1 MVKSKK
7 ILSLALALVM
17 ALGVLT
23 MGVFA
28 AKTTPT
34 ATFTVSASAS
44 EVATGDEV
52 TITVKANATETFY
65 AGPMSLPIEYDASLF
80 EYVADS
86 ATVANIYGESTT
98 KSAVKADA
106 GKLTVALTPSTSGAV
121 TAPDLNGA
129 NLTVLTFKLKAIGS
143 TGSGTVAIADD
154 QKTAA
159 NIDGKFYCGSFD
171 SANPKTAELTEIGQ
185 TLNRVSATISY
196 KGGAVE
202 PADLQLAASAQTGII
217 IDTNKTFG
225 GQYAGV
231 VFGFVQKAANTFMTN
246 KYLQNNLEASNGGT
260 LEFARPNGKTSG
272 GFGTGTTVTVKNSDG
287 SDTGKVYVVVIF
299 GDVNQDGMIT
309 AADTTIVKGWAT
321 KPATAPANNT
331 VLRMAAN
338 TAYVANATVLHNI
351 QTNDTT
357 ALKNYVTKNA
367 KATTDL
373 AKLNPVKLAEAQAKY
388 NNFYQ

>member
-65 AGPMSLPIEYDASLF
+65 AGPMSLPIEYDSSLF

-86 ATVANIYGESTT
+86 ATVTNIYGAGAT
-98 KSAVKADA
+98 KSAVKAEK

-121 TAPDLNGA
+121 TAPNLNGA
-129 NLTVLTFKLKAIGS
+129 NLIVLKFKLKAIGS
-143 TGSGTVAIADD
+143 TGSSTVAIADD

-159 NIDGKFYCGSFD
+159 NIGGKFYCGSFD
-171 SANPKTAELTEIGQ
+171 SADPKTAELTEMGQ

-196 KGGAVE
+196 
-202 PADLQLAASAQTGII
+202 
-217 IDTNKTFG
+217 
-225 GQYAGV
+225 AG
-231 VFGFVQKAANTFMTN
+231 
-246 KYLQNNLEASNGGT
+246 
-260 LEFARPNGKTSG
+260 
-272 GFGTGTTVTVKNSDG
+272 GTGTPELVLKQADNGAVIRNNLCTTSGKFAGCVFGIDTLNGENIEDFVTTAVGSIEVVANADG
-287 SDTGKVYVVVIF
+287 NMSTGATILLKDTEGKVVATYVFIYF
-299 GDVNQDGMIT
+299 GDVNGDGSVDGSDAGDVEAHDAWLVTIDEDT
-309 AADTTIVKGWAT
+309 AAYYSADVNGDGSIDGSDAGDIEAHDAW
-321 KPATAPANNT
+321 
-331 VLRMAAN
+331 L
-338 TAYVANATVLHNI
+338 
-351 QTNDTT
+351 
-357 ALKNYVTKNA
+357 VT
-367 KATTDL
+367 L
-373 AKLNPVKLAEAQAKY
+373 PSQAKMAETF
-388 NNFYQ
+388 NGAW

>member
-86 ATVANIYGESTT
+86 ATVANIYGAGTT
-98 KSAVKADA
+98 KSAVKAET

-129 NLTVLTFKLKAIGS
+129 NLTVLTFKLKAIGT
-143 TGSGTVAIADD
+143 TGSSTVAIAND
-154 QKTAA
+154 QKTADK
-159 NIDGKFYCGSFD
+159 IGGKFYCGSFD
-171 SANPKTAELTEIGQ
+171 SADPKTAELTELGQ
-185 TLNRVSATISY
+185 TLNRVDTTISY
-196 KGGAVE
+196 KSVGTPELVLTQADNGAVIRN
-202 PADLQLAASAQTGII
+202 DLCTTSGE
-217 IDTNKTFG
+217 F
-225 GQYAGV
+225 AGC
-231 VFGFVQKAANTFMTN
+231 VFGVDTINGENIEDFVTTAVGSIEVVANN
-246 KYLQNNLEASNGGT
+246 KGNITTGAKILL
-260 LEFARPNGKTSG
+260 KDTSG
-272 GFGTGTTVTVKNSDG
+272 AVVAT
-287 SDTGKVYVVVIF
+287 YVFIYF
-299 GDVNQDGMIT
+299 GDVNGDGMADGTDAVAIKSHDAWVKT
-309 AADTTIVKGWAT
+309 FDDDTPEIYAADVNGDGMADGTDSVAVKAHDAWI
-321 KPATAPANNT
+321 KELPAQSEIAG
-331 VLRMAAN
+331 RFN
-338 TAYVANATVLHNI
+338 TAW
-351 QTNDTT
+351 
-357 ALKNYVTKNA
+357 
-367 KATTDL
+367 
-373 AKLNPVKLAEAQAKY
+373 
-388 NNFYQ
+388 

>member
-34 ATFTVSASAS
+34 ATFTVSASAP

-65 AGPMSLPIEYDASLF
+65 AGPMSLPIEYNASLF

-98 KSAVKADA
+98 KSAVKAEA

-143 TGSGTVAIADD
+143 TGSSTVAIAND

-159 NIDGKFYCGSFD
+159 NIGGKFYCGSFD

-185 TLNRVSATISY
+185 TLNRVDTTISY

-202 PADLQLAASAQTGII
+202 AADLELTAKGTEDGVV
-217 IDTNKTFG
+217 IDTRITFG
-225 GQYAGV
+225 GQYDGTVYGFKQVNATTFRANNNYITNSVQATNEGSLSIARSFNTAGW
-231 VFGFVQKAANTFMTN
+231 
-246 KYLQNNLEASNGGT
+246 S
-260 LEFARPNGKTSG
+260 
-272 GFGTGTTVTVKNSDG
+272 TGTIITVLNKDG
-287 SDTGKVYVVVIF
+287 SESKKYIVIIF
-299 GDVNQDGMIT
+299 GDVNCDGLINGN
-309 AADTTIVKGWAT
+309 DTTACKNYIAN
-321 KPATAPANNT
+321 PATLTRNE
-331 VLRMAAN
+331 VRMAAN
-338 TAYVANATVLHNI
+338 CQNVNKTAMLYILNG
-351 QTNDTT
+351 NDTT
-357 ALKNYVTKNA
+357 AIKNYVANNSLKVSQ
-367 KATTDL
+367 ATL
-373 AKLNPVKLAEAQAKY
+373 AQTFSSTAVHEKY
-388 NNFYQ
+388 K

>member
-65 AGPMSLPIEYDASLF
+65 AGPMSLPIEYDSSLF

-98 KSAVKADA
+98 KSAVKAEA

-143 TGSGTVAIADD
+143 TGSSTVAIAND

-159 NIDGKFYCGSFD
+159 NIGGKFYCGSFD

-185 TLNRVSATISY
+185 TLNRVDTTISY

-202 PADLQLAASAQTGII
+202 AADLELTAKGTEDGVV
-217 IDTNKTFG
+217 IDTRITFG
-225 GQYAGV
+225 GQYDGAVYGFKQVNATTFRANNNYITNSVQATNEGSLSIARSFNTAGW
-231 VFGFVQKAANTFMTN
+231 
-246 KYLQNNLEASNGGT
+246 S
-260 LEFARPNGKTSG
+260 
-272 GFGTGTTVTVKNSDG
+272 TGTIITVLNKDG
-287 SDTGKVYVVVIF
+287 SESKKYIVIIF
-299 GDVNQDGMIT
+299 GDVNCDGLINGN
-309 AADTTIVKGWAT
+309 DTTACKNYIAN
-321 KPATAPANNT
+321 PATLTRNE
-331 VLRMAAN
+331 VRMAAN
-338 TAYVANATVLHNI
+338 CQNVNKTAMLYILNG
-351 QTNDTT
+351 NDTT
-357 ALKNYVTKNA
+357 AIKNYVANNSLKVSQ
-367 KATTDL
+367 ATL
-373 AKLNPVKLAEAQAKY
+373 AQTFSSTAVHEKY
-388 NNFYQ
+388 K

>member
-86 ATVANIYGESTT
+86 AAVANIYGESTT
-98 KSAVKADA
+98 KSAVKAEA

-121 TAPDLNGA
+121 TAPNLNGA

-143 TGSGTVAIADD
+143 TGSSTVAIADD

-159 NIDGKFYCGSFD
+159 NIGGKFYCGSFD
-171 SANPKTAELTEIGQ
+171 SADPKTAELTEMGQ
-185 TLNRVSATISY
+185 TLNRESATISY
-196 KGGAVE
+196 KGGAVGTPE
-202 PADLQLAASAQTGII
+202 LVLTKADNGAVIRNDLCTGTGKFAGCVFG
-217 IDTNKTFG
+217 IDTLNGENIEDFVTTAVG
-225 GQYAGV
+225 SIEV
-231 VFGFVQKAANTFMTN
+231 VANADGNM
-246 KYLQNNLEASNGGT
+246 S
-260 LEFARPNGKTSG
+260 
-272 GFGTGTTVTVKNSDG
+272 TGATILLKDA
-287 SDTGKVYVVVIF
+287 TGKVVATYVFIYF
-299 GDVNQDGMIT
+299 GDINGDGAVDITDAAMVEAHDQWVETIDEDT
-309 AADTTIVKGWAT
+309 AAYYASDVNYDAVVDITDS
-321 KPATAPANNT
+321 
-331 VLRMAAN
+331 AA
-338 TAYVANATVLHNI
+338 I
-351 QTNDTT
+351 
-357 ALKNYVTKNA
+357 
-367 KATTDL
+367 
-373 AKLNPVKLAEAQAKY
+373 EAQDQWVEELEAQNVIAKGF
-388 NNFYQ
+388 NGAW

>member
-34 ATFTVSASAS
+34 ATFTVSSSAP

-143 TGSGTVAIADD
+143 TGSGTVAIAND

-159 NIDGKFYCGSFD
+159 NIGGKFYCGSFD
-171 SANPKTAELTEIGQ
+171 SANPKTAELTEMGQ

-196 KGGAVE
+196 KGGAVGTPE
-202 PADLQLAASAQTGII
+202 LVLKQADNGAVIRKDLCTGTGEFAGCVFG
-217 IDTNKTFG
+217 IDTANGENIEDFVTTAVG
-225 GQYAGV
+225 SIEV
-231 VFGFVQKAANTFMTN
+231 VANADGNM
-246 KYLQNNLEASNGGT
+246 S
-260 LEFARPNGKTSG
+260 
-272 GFGTGTTVTVKNSDG
+272 TGATILLKDA
-287 SDTGKVYVVVIF
+287 TGKVVATYVFIYF
-299 GDVNQDGMIT
+299 GDVNGDGAVDGSDAGDVEAHDAWLVTINEDT
-309 AADTTIVKGWAT
+309 AAYYSADVNGDGSVDGSDAGDIEAHDAWLVTLPSQAE
-321 KPATAPANNT
+321 
-331 VLRMAAN
+331 MAG
-338 TAYVANATVLHNI
+338 VFNA
-351 QTNDTT
+351 
-357 ALKNYVTKNA
+357 AW
-367 KATTDL
+367 
-373 AKLNPVKLAEAQAKY
+373 
-388 NNFYQ
+388 

>member
-86 ATVANIYGESTT
+86 AAVANIYGAGTT
-98 KSAVKADA
+98 KSAVKAET

-129 NLTVLTFKLKAIGS
+129 NLTVLTFKLKAIGT
-143 TGSGTVAIADD
+143 TGSSTVAIAND
-154 QKTAA
+154 QKTADK
-159 NIDGKFYCGSFD
+159 IGGKFYCGSFD
-171 SANPKTAELTEIGQ
+171 SADPKTAELTEIGQ
-185 TLNRVSATISY
+185 TLNRVDTTISY
-196 KGGAVE
+196 KSAAA
-202 PADLQLAASAQTGII
+202 PADLAVKADYASTGIV
-217 IDTNKTFG
+217 IDSQKTFG
-225 GQYAGV
+225 GKYNGV
-231 VFGFVQKAANTFMTN
+231 VYGFNLDATVNAAFYTN
-246 KYLQNNLEASNGGT
+246 RLEATNGGSIKVVKT
-260 LEFARPNGKTSG
+260 PYVARPASY
-272 GFGTGTTVTVKNSDG
+272 GTGATVEVYNSDG
-287 SDTGKVYVVVIF
+287 TLAKTYVIVIL
-299 GDVNQDGMIT
+299 GDVNGDGKILATDTQLIFNHVNSVAIIT
-309 AADTTIVKGWAT
+309 DEVKI
-321 KPATAPANNT
+321 
-331 VLRMAAN
+331 MAAN
-338 TAYVANATVLHNI
+338 AAPAAGRTDALKANSMYTINAT
-351 QTNDTT
+351 DTQAVFNAVNGT
-357 ALKNYVTKNA
+357 ALDQA
-367 KATTDL
+367 AL
-373 AKLNPVKLAEAQAKY
+373 AASHAKY
-388 NNFYQ
+388 NKYYQ

>member
-44 EVATGDEV
+44 EVANGDEV

-65 AGPMSLPIEYDASLF
+65 AGPMSLPIEYNASLF

-86 ATVANIYGESTT
+86 ATVANIYGAGTT
-98 KSAVKADA
+98 KSAVKAEA

-129 NLTVLTFKLKAIGS
+129 NLTVLTFKLKAIGT
-143 TGSGTVAIADD
+143 TGSSTVAIAND

-159 NIDGKFYCGSFD
+159 NIGGKFYCGSFD

-185 TLNRVSATISY
+185 TLNRVDTTISY
-196 KGGAVE
+196 KGAVGTPELVLTQADNGAVIRK
-202 PADLQLAASAQTGII
+202 DLCTTSGEFAGCVFG
-217 IDTNKTFG
+217 IDTLNGENIEDFVTTAVGSIEVVANADGNISTGATILLKDA
-225 GQYAGV
+225 AGEV
-231 VFGFVQKAANTFMTN
+231 VAT
-246 KYLQNNLEASNGGT
+246 
-260 LEFARPNGKTSG
+260 
-272 GFGTGTTVTVKNSDG
+272 
-287 SDTGKVYVVVIF
+287 YVFIYF
-299 GDVNQDGMIT
+299 GDVNGDGAVDIT
-309 AADTTIVKGWAT
+309 DA
-321 KPATAPANNT
+321 
-331 VLRMAAN
+331 
-338 TAYVANATVLHNI
+338 ATVEAHDQWVETI
-351 QTNDTT
+351 EEDTS
-357 ALKNYVTKNA
+357 AYYASDVNYDAVVDI
-367 KATTDL
+367 TDS
-373 AKLNPVKLAEAQAKY
+373 AAIEAQDQWVEALEAQNVIAKGF
-388 NNFYQ
+388 NGAW

>member
-34 ATFTVSASAS
+34 ATFTVSSSAS
-44 EVATGDEV
+44 EVANGDEV

-65 AGPMSLPIEYDASLF
+65 AGPMSLPIEYNASLF

-98 KSAVKADA
+98 KSAVKAEA

-143 TGSGTVAIADD
+143 TGSSTVAIADD

-159 NIDGKFYCGSFD
+159 NIGGKFYCGSFD

-196 KGGAVE
+196 AGGTATPELVLTDAGKAAGTVISTNHCKGDGFDGCVM
-202 PADLQLAASAQTGII
+202 G
-217 IDTNKTFG
+217 IDTLGINTTEAIADNVTVNNG
-225 GQYAGV
+225 TMV
-231 VFGFVQKAANTFMTN
+231 VNTD
-246 KYLQNNLEASNGGT
+246 ASNGNETTGAVI
-260 LEFARPNGKTSG
+260 EVHNNSG
-272 GFGTGTTVTVKNSDG
+272 DLVAKYVFIYFGDLDRDG
-287 SDTGKVYVVVIF
+287 SVTIADSTICSDYELTYEGLDEEF
-299 GDVNQDGMIT
+299 MLL
-309 AADTTIVKGWAT
+309 AADVDGDSAVTIADAT
-321 KPATAPANNT
+321 ILSDYELTYDPAGSFFNT
-331 VLRMAAN
+331 QAAIAAN
-338 TAYVANATVLHNI
+338 YAG
-351 QTNDTT
+351 
-357 ALKNYVTKNA
+357 
-367 KATTDL
+367 
-373 AKLNPVKLAEAQAKY
+373 
-388 NNFYQ
+388 

>member
-7 ILSLALALVM
+7 ILSLALAFVM
-17 ALGVLT
+17 ALSVLT

-98 KSAVKADA
+98 TPAVKAEA

-143 TGSGTVAIADD
+143 TGSSTVAIADD
-154 QKTAA
+154 QKTLA

-171 SANPKTAELTEIGQ
+171 SADPKTAELTELGQ
-185 TLNRVSATISY
+185 TLNRESATISF
-196 KGGAVE
+196 KGGSVGTPELVLTAAGEKAGTVISTNHCT
-202 PADLQLAASAQTGII
+202 ADGFDGCVMG
-217 IDTNKTFG
+217 IDTL
-225 GQYAGV
+225 GV
-231 VFGFVQKAANTFMTN
+231 YQEETISDN
-246 KYLQNNLEASNGGT
+246 
-260 LEFARPNGKTSG
+260 
-272 GFGTGTTVTVKNSDG
+272 VTVKNGTMVVNTDASNGSETTGTVIEVYNNNGDLVAKYVFIYFGDINGDG
-287 SDTGKVYVVVIF
+287 SI
-299 GDVNQDGMIT
+299 NGMDAAYCSDYELT
-309 AADTTIVKGWAT
+309 YEGLDKEFMLCAADINADETINGMDMSIIVDYELSYDPEGCFF
-321 KPATAPANNT
+321 NT
-331 VLRMAAN
+331 QASIAAN
-338 TAYVANATVLHNI
+338 YA
-351 QTNDTT
+351 
-357 ALKNYVTKNA
+357 
-367 KATTDL
+367 
-373 AKLNPVKLAEAQAKY
+373 
-388 NNFYQ
+388 

>member
-34 ATFTVSASAS
+34 ATFTVSASAP

-65 AGPMSLPIEYDASLF
+65 AGPMSLPIEYNASLF

-98 KSAVKADA
+98 KSAVKAEA

-143 TGSGTVAIADD
+143 TGSSTVAIAND

-159 NIDGKFYCGSFD
+159 NIGGKFYCGSFD

-185 TLNRVSATISY
+185 TLNRVDTTISY

-202 PADLQLAASAQTGII
+202 AADLELTAKGTEDGVV
-217 IDTNKTFG
+217 IDTRITFG
-225 GQYAGV
+225 GQYDGAVYGFKQVNATTFRANNNYITNSVQATNEGSLSIARSFNTAGW
-231 VFGFVQKAANTFMTN
+231 
-246 KYLQNNLEASNGGT
+246 S
-260 LEFARPNGKTSG
+260 
-272 GFGTGTTVTVKNSDG
+272 TGTIITVLNKDG
-287 SDTGKVYVVVIF
+287 SESKKYIVIIF
-299 GDVNQDGMIT
+299 GDVNCDGLINGN
-309 AADTTIVKGWAT
+309 DTTACKNYIAN
-321 KPATAPANNT
+321 PATLTRNE
-331 VLRMAAN
+331 VRMAAN
-338 TAYVANATVLHNI
+338 CQNVNKTAMLYILNG
-351 QTNDTT
+351 NDTT
-357 ALKNYVTKNA
+357 AIKNYVANNSLKVSQ
-367 KATTDL
+367 ATL
-373 AKLNPVKLAEAQAKY
+373 AQTFSSTAVHEKY
-388 NNFYQ
+388 K

>member
-34 ATFTVSASAS
+34 ATFTVSSSAS
-44 EVATGDEV
+44 EVANGDEV

-65 AGPMSLPIEYDASLF
+65 AGPMSLPIEYNASLF

-98 KSAVKADA
+98 KSAVKAEA

-143 TGSGTVAIADD
+143 TGSSTVAIADD

-159 NIDGKFYCGSFD
+159 NIGGKFYCGSFD

-196 KGGAVE
+196 AGAAE
-202 PADLQLAASAQTGII
+202 PADLAVKADYASTGIV
-217 IDTNKTFG
+217 IDSQKTFG
-225 GQYAGV
+225 GKYNGV
-231 VFGFVQKAANTFMTN
+231 VYGFNLDATVNAAFYTN
-246 KYLQNNLEASNGGT
+246 RLEATNGGSIKVVKT
-260 LEFARPNGKTSG
+260 PYVSRPASY
-272 GFGTGTTVTVKNSDG
+272 GTGATVEVYNSDG
-287 SDTGKVYVVVIF
+287 TLAKTYVIVII
-299 GDVNQDGMIT
+299 GDVNGDGKILATDTQLVFNHVNSVAIIT
-309 AADTTIVKGWAT
+309 DEVKI
-321 KPATAPANNT
+321 
-331 VLRMAAN
+331 MAAN
-338 TAYVANATVLHNI
+338 AAPAAGRTEALKANSMYTINAT
-351 QTNDTT
+351 DTQAVFNAVNGT
-357 ALKNYVTKNA
+357 ALDQA
-367 KATTDL
+367 AL
-373 AKLNPVKLAEAQAKY
+373 AASHAKY
-388 NNFYQ
+388 NIYYQ

>member
-65 AGPMSLPIEYDASLF
+65 AGPMSLPIEYDKSLF

-98 KSAVKADA
+98 KSAVKAEA

-121 TAPDLNGA
+121 TAPDLKGA
-129 NLTVLTFKLKAIGS
+129 DLTVLTFKLKAIGS
-143 TGSGTVAIADD
+143 TGSSTVAIADD

-159 NIDGKFYCGSFD
+159 NIGGKFYCGSFD

-202 PADLQLAASAQTGII
+202 AADLELTAKGTEDGVV
-217 IDTNKTFG
+217 IDTRITFG
-225 GQYAGV
+225 GQYDGAVYGFKQVNATTFRANNNYITNSVQATNEGSLSIARSFNTAGW
-231 VFGFVQKAANTFMTN
+231 
-246 KYLQNNLEASNGGT
+246 S
-260 LEFARPNGKTSG
+260 
-272 GFGTGTTVTVKNSDG
+272 TGTIITVLNKDG
-287 SDTGKVYVVVIF
+287 SESKKYIVIIF
-299 GDVNQDGMIT
+299 GDVNCDGLINGN
-309 AADTTIVKGWAT
+309 DTTACKNYIAN
-321 KPATAPANNT
+321 PATLTRNE
-331 VLRMAAN
+331 VRMAAN
-338 TAYVANATVLHNI
+338 CQNVNKTAMLYILNG
-351 QTNDTT
+351 NDTT
-357 ALKNYVTKNA
+357 AIKNYVANNSLKVSQ
-367 KATTDL
+367 ATL
-373 AKLNPVKLAEAQAKY
+373 AQTFSSTAVHEKY
-388 NNFYQ
+388 K

>member
-7 ILSLALALVM
+7 ILSLALAFVM

-23 MGVFA
+23 MGAFA

-86 ATVANIYGESTT
+86 AAVANIYGAGTT
-98 KSAVKADA
+98 TSAVKAEV

-143 TGSGTVAIADD
+143 TGSSTVAIAND

-159 NIDGKFYCGSFD
+159 NIGGKFYCGSFD
-171 SANPKTAELTEIGQ
+171 SADPKTAELTEMGQ
-185 TLNRVSATISY
+185 TLNRVDTTISY
-196 KGGAVE
+196 KSAGKPELVLTQADNGAVIRK
-202 PADLQLAASAQTGII
+202 DLCTTSGEFAGCVFG
-217 IDTNKTFG
+217 IDTINGENIEDFVTTAVG
-225 GQYAGV
+225 SIEV
-231 VFGFVQKAANTFMTN
+231 VAND
-246 KYLQNNLEASNGGT
+246 NGEITTGAT
-260 LEFARPNGKTSG
+260 ILLKNTSG
-272 GFGTGTTVTVKNSDG
+272 EVV
-287 SDTGKVYVVVIF
+287 DTYVFIYF
-299 GDVNQDGMIT
+299 GDVNGDASVDSADAETIDFHNQFIELLDDDT
-309 AADTTIVKGWAT
+309 AAYYAAELNGDGSIDSADAEMIDFHNQFIELL
-321 KPATAPANNT
+321 PAQSELA
-331 VLRMAAN
+331 
-338 TAYVANATVLHNI
+338 
-351 QTNDTT
+351 QTFSS
-357 ALKNYVTKNA
+357 AW
-367 KATTDL
+367 
-373 AKLNPVKLAEAQAKY
+373 
-388 NNFYQ
+388 

>member
-86 ATVANIYGESTT
+86 AAVANIYGAGTT
-98 KSAVKADA
+98 KSAVKAET

-143 TGSGTVAIADD
+143 TGSSTVAIAND

-159 NIDGKFYCGSFD
+159 NIGGKFYCGSFD
-171 SANPKTAELTEIGQ
+171 SADPKTAELTELGQ
-185 TLNRVSATISY
+185 TLNRVDATISY
-196 KGGAVE
+196 KSVGTPELVLTQADNGAVIRN
-202 PADLQLAASAQTGII
+202 DLCTTSGEFAGCVFG
-217 IDTNKTFG
+217 IDTINGENIEDFVTTAVGSIEVVANADGNISTGATILLKDA
-225 GQYAGV
+225 AGEV
-231 VFGFVQKAANTFMTN
+231 VAT
-246 KYLQNNLEASNGGT
+246 
-260 LEFARPNGKTSG
+260 
-272 GFGTGTTVTVKNSDG
+272 
-287 SDTGKVYVVVIF
+287 YVFIYF
-299 GDVNQDGMIT
+299 GDVNGDGSVDGSDAGDVEAHDAWLVTIDENT
-309 AADTTIVKGWAT
+309 AAYYSADVNGDGSIDGSDAGDIEAHDAWLVTLPSQAE
-321 KPATAPANNT
+321 
-331 VLRMAAN
+331 MASAFN
-338 TAYVANATVLHNI
+338 GAW
-351 QTNDTT
+351 
-357 ALKNYVTKNA
+357 
-367 KATTDL
+367 
-373 AKLNPVKLAEAQAKY
+373 
-388 NNFYQ
+388 

>member
-34 ATFTVSASAS
+34 ATFTVSSSAS

-65 AGPMSLPIEYDASLF
+65 AGPMSLPIEYNASLF

-98 KSAVKADA
+98 KSAVKAEA

-143 TGSGTVAIADD
+143 TGSSTVAIADD

-159 NIDGKFYCGSFD
+159 NIGGKFYCGSFD
-171 SANPKTAELTEIGQ
+171 SANPKTAELTEMGQ

-202 PADLQLAASAQTGII
+202 PNKLVIKDSAPSTPYIDKVNKADGYTASIYG
-217 IDTNKTFG
+217 IDTLGWNDDLTPEGALADYLTTSLGDNYLRITKPES
-225 GQYAGV
+225 GV
-231 VFGFVQKAANTFMTN
+231 ETT
-246 KYLQNNLEASNGGT
+246 GT
-260 LEFARPNGKTSG
+260 VIEVLDADGKTVLETYI
-272 GFGTGTTVTVKNSDG
+272 FI
-287 SDTGKVYVVVIF
+287 YF
-299 GDVNQDGMIT
+299 GDVDEDGNVGSSDDFIVSYYEANYEGVSTLEQLMAGDIDGDGWST
-309 AADTTIVKGWAT
+309 AADGFTMTYYESAYSGLPSQQEIAAKV
-321 KPATAPANNT
+321 N
-331 VLRMAAN
+331 AN
-338 TAYVANATVLHNI
+338 TYELI
-351 QTNDTT
+351 
-357 ALKNYVTKNA
+357 
-367 KATTDL
+367 
-373 AKLNPVKLAEAQAKY
+373 
-388 NNFYQ
+388 

>member
-34 ATFTVSASAS
+34 ATFTVSASPS

-65 AGPMSLPIEYDASLF
+65 AGPMSLPIEYDKSLF

-98 KSAVKADA
+98 KSAVKAEA

-143 TGSGTVAIADD
+143 TGSSTVAIAND

-159 NIDGKFYCGSFD
+159 NIGGKFYCGSFD

-196 KGGAVE
+196 KGGAAE
-202 PADLQLAASAQTGII
+202 PADLAVKADYASTGIV
-217 IDTNKTFG
+217 IDSQKTFG
-225 GQYAGV
+225 GKYNGV
-231 VFGFVQKAANTFMTN
+231 VYGFNLDATVNAAFYTN
-246 KYLQNNLEASNGGT
+246 RLEATNGGSIKVVKT
-260 LEFARPNGKTSG
+260 PYVARPASY
-272 GFGTGTTVTVKNSDG
+272 GTGATVEVYNSDG
-287 SDTGKVYVVVIF
+287 TLAKTYVIVIL
-299 GDVNQDGMIT
+299 GDVNGDGKILATDTQLVFNHVNSVAIIT
-309 AADTTIVKGWAT
+309 DEVKI
-321 KPATAPANNT
+321 
-331 VLRMAAN
+331 MAAN
-338 TAYVANATVLHNI
+338 AAPAAGRTEALKATSMYTINAT
-351 QTNDTT
+351 DTQAVFNAVNGT
-357 ALKNYVTKNA
+357 ALDQA
-367 KATTDL
+367 AL
-373 AKLNPVKLAEAQAKY
+373 AASHAKY
-388 NNFYQ
+388 NKYYQ

>member
-65 AGPMSLPIEYDASLF
+65 AGPMSLPIEYDSSLF

-98 KSAVKADA
+98 KSAVKAEA

-143 TGSGTVAIADD
+143 TGSSTVAIADD

-159 NIDGKFYCGSFD
+159 NIGGKFYCGSFD

-202 PADLQLAASAQTGII
+202 AADLELTAKGTEDGVV
-217 IDTNKTFG
+217 IDTRITFG
-225 GQYAGV
+225 GQYDGAVYGFKQVNATTFRANNNYITNSVQATNEGSLSIARSFNTAGW
-231 VFGFVQKAANTFMTN
+231 
-246 KYLQNNLEASNGGT
+246 S
-260 LEFARPNGKTSG
+260 
-272 GFGTGTTVTVKNSDG
+272 TGTIITVLNKDG
-287 SDTGKVYVVVIF
+287 SESKKYIVIIF
-299 GDVNQDGMIT
+299 GDVNCDGLINGN
-309 AADTTIVKGWAT
+309 DTTACKNYIAN
-321 KPATAPANNT
+321 PATLTRNE
-331 VLRMAAN
+331 VRMAAN
-338 TAYVANATVLHNI
+338 CQNVNKTAMLYILNG
-351 QTNDTT
+351 NDTT
-357 ALKNYVTKNA
+357 AIKNYVANNSLKVSQ
-367 KATTDL
+367 ATL
-373 AKLNPVKLAEAQAKY
+373 AQTFSSTAVHEKY
-388 NNFYQ
+388 K

>member
-34 ATFTVSASAS
+34 ATFTVSSSAS

-65 AGPMSLPIEYDASLF
+65 AGPMSLPIEYNASLF

-98 KSAVKADA
+98 KSAVKAEA

-143 TGSGTVAIADD
+143 TGSSTVAIADD

-159 NIDGKFYCGSFD
+159 NIGGKFYCGSFD
-171 SANPKTAELTEIGQ
+171 SANPKTAELTEMGQ

-196 KGGAVE
+196 AGAAE
-202 PADLQLAASAQTGII
+202 PADLAVKADYASTGIV
-217 IDTNKTFG
+217 IDSQKTFG
-225 GQYAGV
+225 GKYNGV
-231 VFGFVQKAANTFMTN
+231 VYGFNLDATVNAAFYTN
-246 KYLQNNLEASNGGT
+246 RLEATNGGSIKVVKT
-260 LEFARPNGKTSG
+260 PYVSRPASY
-272 GFGTGTTVTVKNSDG
+272 GTGATVEVYNSDG
-287 SDTGKVYVVVIF
+287 TLAKTYVIVII
-299 GDVNQDGMIT
+299 GDVNGDGKILATDTQLVFNHVNSVAIIT
-309 AADTTIVKGWAT
+309 DEVKI
-321 KPATAPANNT
+321 
-331 VLRMAAN
+331 MAAN
-338 TAYVANATVLHNI
+338 AAPAAGRTEALKANSMYTINAT
-351 QTNDTT
+351 DTQAVFNAVNGT
-357 ALKNYVTKNA
+357 ALDQA
-367 KATTDL
+367 AL
-373 AKLNPVKLAEAQAKY
+373 AASHAKY
-388 NNFYQ
+388 NIYYQ

>member
-17 ALGVLT
+17 ALSVLT

-28 AKTTPT
+28 AMTTPT
-34 ATFTVSASAS
+34 ATFTVSSSAS

-98 KSAVKADA
+98 KSAVKAEA

-121 TAPDLNGA
+121 KAPDLNGA

-143 TGSGTVAIADD
+143 TGSSTVAIADD

-159 NIDGKFYCGSFD
+159 NIGGKFYCGSFD
-171 SANPKTAELTEIGQ
+171 SADPKTAELTEMGQ
-185 TLNRVSATISY
+185 TLNRVDTTISY

-202 PADLQLAASAQTGII
+202 PADLSLTAKGAEDGVV
-217 IDTNKTFG
+217 IDTRITFG
-225 GQYAGV
+225 GQYDGAVYGFKQVNTTTFRANSNYITNSVQATNEGSLSIARSFNTAGW
-231 VFGFVQKAANTFMTN
+231 
-246 KYLQNNLEASNGGT
+246 S
-260 LEFARPNGKTSG
+260 
-272 GFGTGTTVTVKNSDG
+272 TGTIITVLNKDG
-287 SDTGKVYVVVIF
+287 SESKKYIVIIF
-299 GDVNQDGMIT
+299 GDVNCDGLINGN
-309 AADTTIVKGWAT
+309 DTTACKNYVAS
-321 KPATAPANNT
+321 PATLTRNE
-331 VLRMAAN
+331 VRMAAN
-338 TAYVANATVLHNI
+338 CQNVKNATMLYTLNG
-351 QTNDTT
+351 NDTT
-357 ALKNYVTKNA
+357 AIKNYVANNSLKVSQ
-367 KATTDL
+367 ATL
-373 AKLNPVKLAEAQAKY
+373 AQTFSSTAVHAKY
-388 NNFYQ
+388 K

>member
-34 ATFTVSASAS
+34 ATFTVSASAP

-65 AGPMSLPIEYDASLF
+65 AGPMSLPIEYNASLF

-98 KSAVKADA
+98 KSAVKAEA

-143 TGSGTVAIADD
+143 TGSSTVAIAND

-159 NIDGKFYCGSFD
+159 NIGGKFYCGSFD

-202 PADLQLAASAQTGII
+202 AADLELTAKGTEDGVV
-217 IDTNKTFG
+217 IDTRITFG
-225 GQYAGV
+225 GQYDGAVYGFKQVNATTFRANNNYITNSVQATNEGSLSIARSFNTAGW
-231 VFGFVQKAANTFMTN
+231 
-246 KYLQNNLEASNGGT
+246 S
-260 LEFARPNGKTSG
+260 
-272 GFGTGTTVTVKNSDG
+272 TGTIITVLNKDG
-287 SDTGKVYVVVIF
+287 SESKKYIVIIF
-299 GDVNQDGMIT
+299 GDVNCDGLINGN
-309 AADTTIVKGWAT
+309 DTTACKNYIAN
-321 KPATAPANNT
+321 PATLTRNE
-331 VLRMAAN
+331 VRMAAN
-338 TAYVANATVLHNI
+338 CQNVNKTAMLYILNG
-351 QTNDTT
+351 NDTT
-357 ALKNYVTKNA
+357 AIKNYVANNSLKVSQ
-367 KATTDL
+367 ATL
-373 AKLNPVKLAEAQAKY
+373 AQTFSSTAVHEKY
-388 NNFYQ
+388 K

>member
-52 TITVKANATETFY
+52 TITVIANATETFY
-65 AGPMSLPIEYDASLF
+65 AGPMSLPIEYDSSLF

-98 KSAVKADA
+98 KSAVKAEA

-143 TGSGTVAIADD
+143 TGSSTVAIAND

-159 NIDGKFYCGSFD
+159 NIGGKFYCGSFD

-196 KGGAVE
+196 KGGAAE
-202 PADLQLAASAQTGII
+202 PADLAVKADYASTGIV
-217 IDTNKTFG
+217 IDSQKTFG
-225 GQYAGV
+225 GKYNGV
-231 VFGFVQKAANTFMTN
+231 VYGFNLDATVNAAFYTN
-246 KYLQNNLEASNGGT
+246 RLEATNGGSIKVVKT
-260 LEFARPNGKTSG
+260 PYVARPASY
-272 GFGTGTTVTVKNSDG
+272 GTGATVEVYNSDG
-287 SDTGKVYVVVIF
+287 TLAKTYVIVIL
-299 GDVNQDGMIT
+299 GDVNGDGKILATDTQLIFNHVNSVAIIT
-309 AADTTIVKGWAT
+309 DEVKI
-321 KPATAPANNT
+321 
-331 VLRMAAN
+331 MAAN
-338 TAYVANATVLHNI
+338 AAPAAGRTEALKANSMYTINAT
-351 QTNDTT
+351 DTQAVFNAVNGT
-357 ALKNYVTKNA
+357 ALDQA
-367 KATTDL
+367 AL
-373 AKLNPVKLAEAQAKY
+373 AASHAKY
-388 NNFYQ
+388 NKYYQ

>member
-159 NIDGKFYCGSFD
+159 NIGGKFYCGSFD

-196 KGGAVE
+196 KGGAVGTPE
-202 PADLQLAASAQTGII
+202 LVLTQADNGAVIRNNLCTTSGEFAGCVFG
-217 IDTNKTFG
+217 IDTINGESIEDFVTTAVG
-225 GQYAGV
+225 SIEV
-231 VFGFVQKAANTFMTN
+231 VAN
-246 KYLQNNLEASNGGT
+246 ANGEITTGAT
-260 LEFARPNGKTSG
+260 ILLKDTSG
-272 GFGTGTTVTVKNSDG
+272 EVVAT
-287 SDTGKVYVVVIF
+287 YVFIYF
-299 GDVNQDGMIT
+299 GDVNGDASVDSADAETIDFHNQFIELLDEDT
-309 AADTTIVKGWAT
+309 AAYYAAELNGDGSIDSADAEMIDFHNQFIELL
-321 KPATAPANNT
+321 PAQSELA
-331 VLRMAAN
+331 
-338 TAYVANATVLHNI
+338 
-351 QTNDTT
+351 QTFSS
-357 ALKNYVTKNA
+357 AW
-367 KATTDL
+367 
-373 AKLNPVKLAEAQAKY
+373 
-388 NNFYQ
+388 

>member
-98 KSAVKADA
+98 KSAVKAEA

-143 TGSGTVAIADD
+143 TGSSTVAIADD

-159 NIDGKFYCGSFD
+159 NIGGKFYCGSFD
-171 SANPKTAELTEIGQ
+171 SADPKTAELTEMGQ

-196 KGGAVE
+196 KGAVGTPE
-202 PADLQLAASAQTGII
+202 LVLTEAGKAAGTVISTAHCTGDGFDGCVMG
-217 IDTNKTFG
+217 IDTLGIHTTETIADNVTVNNG
-225 GQYAGV
+225 TMV
-231 VFGFVQKAANTFMTN
+231 VNTD
-246 KYLQNNLEASNGGT
+246 ASNGNETTGAVI
-260 LEFARPNGKTSG
+260 EVYNNSG
-272 GFGTGTTVTVKNSDG
+272 DLVAKYVFIYFGDLDRDG
-287 SDTGKVYVVVIF
+287 SVTIADSTICSDYELTYEGLDEEF
-299 GDVNQDGMIT
+299 MLL
-309 AADTTIVKGWAT
+309 AADVDGDSAVTIADAT
-321 KPATAPANNT
+321 ILSDYELTYDPEGSFFNT
-331 VLRMAAN
+331 QAAIAAN
-338 TAYVANATVLHNI
+338 YAG
-351 QTNDTT
+351 
-357 ALKNYVTKNA
+357 
-367 KATTDL
+367 
-373 AKLNPVKLAEAQAKY
+373 
-388 NNFYQ
+388 

>member
-86 ATVANIYGESTT
+86 AAVANIYGAGTT
-98 KSAVKADA
+98 KSAVKAET

-129 NLTVLTFKLKAIGS
+129 NLTVLTFKLKAIGT
-143 TGSGTVAIADD
+143 TGSSTVAIAND

-159 NIDGKFYCGSFD
+159 NIGGKFYCGSFD
-171 SANPKTAELTEIGQ
+171 SADPKTAELTEIGQ
-185 TLNRVSATISY
+185 TLNRVDTTISY
-196 KGGAVE
+196 KGVVGTPELVLTDIGTEAGTV
-202 PADLQLAASAQTGII
+202 
-217 IDTNKTFG
+217 IDRTTTCND
-225 GQYAGV
+225 YAGYVYGVDTLGDGADILDYVTTNVGSVEV
-231 VFGFVQKAANTFMTN
+231 VENENGVVSTGATIVLKDAAGEVLETYVFV
-246 KYLQNNLEASNGGT
+246 Y
-260 LEFARPNGKTSG
+260 
-272 GFGTGTTVTVKNSDG
+272 
-287 SDTGKVYVVVIF
+287 F
-299 GDVNQDGMIT
+299 GDVTCDG
-309 AADTTIVKGWAT
+309 IVDLDDSSYIKS
-321 KPATAPANNT
+321 KE
-331 VLRMAAN
+331 
-338 TAYVANATVLHNI
+338 AYLVDIDEGTPEFIAGDI
-351 QTNDTT
+351 
-357 ALKNYVTKNA
+357 
-367 KATTDL
+367 TTDTL
-373 AKLNPVKLAEAQAKY
+373 LDLDDASLIQAQEAYIYTIPSQYELAQAY
-388 NNFYQ
+388 MENF